1 MAERP
6 RRRPLHLPEPVKD
19 AATKKTVTS
28 KSVNTYYGYTY
39 SEEGGW
45 QVQED
50 PTGALY
56 QIPVI
61 KIEGLEQ
68 KTYDVEIVPT
78 YIAMFDQKD
87 RGYYNFY
94 LDAVRVYDPADP
106 DSEGNEII
114 KEAYQ
119 ADGEYDSYFAEL
131 RNLLINAG
139 ELTEEAVAA
148 PGVVFVDG
156 NKEEADFSDYVSH
169 GPNNELYLMHDQ
181 AIAFY
186 LEADN
191 KPETIQLSAKLAM
204 GQEADM
210 AIAFAAEQENE
221 WGEYNS
227 ETITVTSAYDMH
239 YDISEQCMWIGD
251 EEQGYRTKYP
261 IVIRNASKAPA
272 DGSDTGA
279 VLSLTNLNW
288 SVAVMPIAEPLETS
302 LQIVADRNAAAAA
315 YSLVEVKPDQS
326 ITVQYLDTEGN
337 ILADAAVQSVQ
348 QGSEYN
354 VADLTEKSI
363 EGYTIREIRGD
374 AVQGTADTDKV
385 IQVIYTVQE
394 CSIVVAYV
402 DRNGNTIADPYVETV
417 SYGNSYDVKR
427 ETIKKIWGYRQAE
440 TAGDE
445 IKGVAKG
452 DVNIT
457 VIYDK
462 EKNIVTEIVHTVI
475 DTVGNWL
482 SSIFGR

>member
-1 MAERP
+1 M
-6 RRRPLHLPEPVKD
+6 V
-19 AATKKTVTS
+19 
-28 KSVNTYYGYTY
+28 
-39 SEEGGW
+39 
-45 QVQED
+45 
-50 PTGALY
+50 
-56 QIPVI
+56 
-61 KIEGLEQ
+61 
-68 KTYDVEIVPT
+68 
-78 YIAMFDQKD
+78 
-87 RGYYNFY
+87 
-94 LDAVRVYDPADP
+94 
-106 DSEGNEII
+106 
-114 KEAYQ
+114 
-119 ADGEYDSYFAEL
+119 
-131 RNLLINAG
+131 
-139 ELTEEAVAA
+139 
-148 PGVVFVDG
+148 
-156 NKEEADFSDYVSH
+156 
-169 GPNNELYLMHDQ
+169 
-181 AIAFY
+181 
-186 LEADN
+186 
-191 KPETIQLSAKLAM
+191 
-204 GQEADM
+204 
-210 AIAFAAEQENE
+210 IAFAVEQEDG

-227 ETITVTSAYDMH
+227 ETINVTSAYDMH
-239 YDISEQCMWIGD
+239 YDISEQCMWTGD

-374 AVQGTADTDKV
+374 AVQGTADADKV

>member
-1 MAERP
+1 
-6 RRRPLHLPEPVKD
+6 
-19 AATKKTVTS
+19 
-28 KSVNTYYGYTY
+28 
-39 SEEGGW
+39 
-45 QVQED
+45 
-50 PTGALY
+50 
-56 QIPVI
+56 
-61 KIEGLEQ
+61 
-68 KTYDVEIVPT
+68 
-78 YIAMFDQKD
+78 
-87 RGYYNFY
+87 
-94 LDAVRVYDPADP
+94 
-106 DSEGNEII
+106 
-114 KEAYQ
+114 
-119 ADGEYDSYFAEL
+119 
-131 RNLLINAG
+131 
-139 ELTEEAVAA
+139 
-148 PGVVFVDG
+148 
-156 NKEEADFSDYVSH
+156 
-169 GPNNELYLMHDQ
+169 
-181 AIAFY
+181 
-186 LEADN
+186 
-191 KPETIQLSAKLAM
+191 
-204 GQEADM
+204 
-210 AIAFAAEQENE
+210 
-221 WGEYNS
+221 
-227 ETITVTSAYDMH
+227 MH
-239 YDISEQCMWIGD
+239 YDISEQCMWTGD
-251 EEQGYRTKYP
+251 EKQGYWTKYP
-261 IVIRNASKAPA
+261 IVIRNASKVPE
-272 DGSDTGA
+272 DGNDTGA

-288 SVAVMPIAEPLETS
+288 TAADMSFAEPLDTS
-302 LQIVADRNAAAAA
+302 LQIVADRNAAVAA

-348 QGSEYN
+348 KGSEYN

-363 EGYTIREIRGD
+363 EGYTIQEIRGD